1 MVASSSSS
9 SSSSS
14 STCDAQPA
22 DDSGQQQQCQVSC
35 LPSGTDQSL
44 QAALDDTT
52 STVVQLCPGSV
63 FVLSQTVILSSA
75 HQTLTTAQHSNI
87 ETETDK
93 DKDTRAT
100 LILAAS
106 NSTTD
111 TDVVVT
117 AIDMSDCDD
126 CELSRI
132 LVDGNRQDHH
142 IHYDNKHKELPL
154 IRAGGTTTGQ
164 RIQYVDAGYPRGAT
178 IIQVQSS
185 YSTTT
190 KSKKQGWKQ
199 FLSFG
204 KKKQQQKQNDCVHI
218 HLEHNTIGPAGIDK
232 VHNAGTGV
240 YLDCA
245 QSIIHN
251 NTIFDATDTG
261 MVLGGGTTHSLIQDN
276 RILAIHRAMSMGLAL
291 VHDGS
296 VQPGNFTGT
305 VIRSNTIEARSGF
318 LLVALAVGARM
329 RTCMTDRTLLSKYSI
344 DGTNLSIV
352 DNSVEGRFMHYGMA
366 MDGIHGTNITIQN
379 NRDTA
384 THLLLPAKTCA
395 NRPFPT
401 VPPQPFMVNWNTTTI
416 TTDSS
421 DSIVQSDFVHAQLE
435 MIVSQFQEAQHTTTP
450 MKGTNV
456 AVSTKNHKEH
466 SNDAQSNDSLKVGL
480 LMSFPNSGTSYTLMI
495 VPRVT
500 TVCGG
505 TNYGHETWGNL
516 DPIFDTD
523 TESMERSGPF
533 WLPRYVYCI
542 LNTLCCVC
550 CTSIVMILTSF
561 HSFIHSLSTLHY
573 ITYSAPGGNDRRTTL
588 PF

>member
-1 MVASSSSS
+1 MLLKKKLLVWLFLLLLCSGGWGGVVASSSSTTT
-9 SSSSS
+9 
-14 STCDAQPA
+14 TCDAPHDA
-22 DDSGQQQQCQVSC
+22 DSALQQQQCQVAC
-35 LPSGTDQSL
+35 LPSGTDQTL
-44 QAALDDTT
+44 QAALDQN
-52 STVVQLCPGSV
+52 SMVQLCPGSV
-63 FVLSQTVILSSA
+63 FVLSQTVTLSSA
-75 HQTLTTAQHSNI
+75 HQTLTTAQHSKD
-87 ETETDK
+87 ETDK
-93 DKDTRAT
+93 DDTRAT
-100 LILAAS
+100 LILASS

-366 MDGIHGTNITIQN
+366 MDGVQGRNLTVLN

-401 VPPQPFMVNWNTTTI
+401 VPPQPFMVNWNTTTFD
-416 TTDSS
+416 TT
-421 DSIVQSDFVHAQLE
+421 DSIVQSDFVEAQLE
-435 MIVSQFQEAQHTTTP
+435 MIVSMFQEAKDTTP

-456 AVSTKNHKEH
+456 HVPQTKKEH
-466 SNDAQSNDSLKVGL
+466 SQSLKVGL

-516 DPIFDTD
+516 DPIFD
-523 TESMERSGPF
+523 EMKYSGPF
-533 WLPRYVYCI
+533 WLPRYV
-542 LNTLCCVC
+542 NT
-550 CTSIVMILTSF
+550 
-561 HSFIHSLSTLHY
+561 
-573 ITYSAPGGNDRRTTL
+573 
-588 PF
+588 

>member
-1 MVASSSSS
+1 MVASSSSTTT
-9 SSSSS
+9 
-14 STCDAQPA
+14 TCDAPHDA
-22 DDSGQQQQCQVSC
+22 DSALQQQQCQVAC
-35 LPSGTDQSL
+35 LPSGTDQTL
-44 QAALDDTT
+44 QAALDQN
-52 STVVQLCPGSV
+52 SMVQLCPGSV
-63 FVLSQTVILSSA
+63 FVLSQTVTLSSA
-75 HQTLTTAQHSNI
+75 HQTLTTAQHSKD
-87 ETETDK
+87 ETDK
-93 DKDTRAT
+93 DDTRAT
-100 LILAAS
+100 LILASS

-366 MDGIHGTNITIQN
+366 MDGVQGRNLTVLN

-401 VPPQPFMVNWNTTTI
+401 VPPQPFMVNWNTTTFD
-416 TTDSS
+416 TT
-421 DSIVQSDFVHAQLE
+421 DSIVQSDFVEAQLE
-435 MIVSQFQEAQHTTTP
+435 MIVSMFQEAKDTTP

-456 AVSTKNHKEH
+456 HVPQTKKEH
-466 SNDAQSNDSLKVGL
+466 SQSLKVGL

-495 VPRVT
+495 VPRIT
-500 TVCGG
+500 EICGG

-516 DPIFDTD
+516 DPIFD
-523 TESMERSGPF
+523 EMKYSGPF
-533 WLPRYVYCI
+533 WLPRYV
-542 LNTLCCVC
+542 NT
-550 CTSIVMILTSF
+550 
-561 HSFIHSLSTLHY
+561 
-573 ITYSAPGGNDRRTTL
+573 
-588 PF
+588 